1 MSGDTKE
8 SGPMPRI
15 EALSDEI
22 FGLALSI
29 GSIIFILRP
38 PGSSSEIFS
47 DIVEFGLSFLIL
59 VTVWLHYTSVM
70 SVHPMETARERFL
83 NMLLLFLV
91 SIEPYLLYL
100 VSLFEHEPSS
110 YILDYSSSLFALD
123 MGGMLALLALFT
135 HDITIEEKNLMT
147 ATYIQRYRRIRNS
160 LLIGS
165 TLFFV
170 TVIPVF
176 WYWSFLGRPLRFYL
190 WPISIA
196 VFWFVRITQTRS
208 I

>member
-1 MSGDTKE
+1 MTNNNTE
-8 SGPMPRI
+8 SEPAPRI

-29 GSIIFILRP
+29 GSIIFIVRAP
-38 PGSSSEIFS
+38 QSSSEVFG

-70 SVHPMETARERFL
+70 SVHPLETPRERFL
-83 NMLLLFLV
+83 NLLLLFFV

-100 VSLFEHEPSS
+100 VSLFEHEPTSF
-110 YILDYSSSLFALD
+110 ILDYSSNLFALD

-135 HDITIEEKNLMT
+135 HDITIEERKLMT
-147 ATYIQRYRRIRNS
+147 LDYIQRYRRIRDS
-160 LLIGS
+160 LLVGS
-165 TLFFV
+165 GLFFI
-170 TVIPVF
+170 TIFPVF
-176 WYWSFLGRPLRFYL
+176 WTIRVIGRPLRFFL
-190 WPISIA
+190 WPLSIS
-196 VFWFVRITQTRS
+196 VFWIVRITQTRN